1 MKKILL
7 LLSVLLLIG
16 VFAAAVLAQPQTQC
30 PTSQG
35 WPMGRMYNPKTVETL
50 DGKIESLETV
60 TASRMDIPPRV
71 LLKLKTDKE
80 TATIYLGPK
89 WYLEKQ
95 KAKLSPGDY
104 IQVKGSRIT
113 MDNNPVILP
122 NTITKG
128 KEVMQF
134 WDEQGSPMWRG
145 QGMGMGRGMGAR
157 QQESVPKH

>member
-1 MKKILL
+1 MKKISL
-7 LLSVLLLIG
+7 LLSVLLLVG
-16 VFAAAVLAQPQTQC
+16 VFAAGVLAQPQEKS

-35 WPMGRMYNPKTVETL
+35 WPMGRIYNPKTVETL

-60 TASRMDIPPRV
+60 TASRMDIPARV
-71 LLKLKTDKE
+71 LLKLKTKTE
-80 TATIYLGPK
+80 TVTVYLGPK
-89 WYLEKQ
+89 WYLDKQ

-113 MDNNPVILP
+113 MDNQPVILP

-128 KEVMQF
+128 SEVMQF

-145 QGMGMGRGMGAR
+145 QGMGMGQGMGRGMG
-157 QQESVPKH
+157 PKQ

>member
-1 MKKILL
+1 MKKILIALSLIL
-7 LLSVLLLIG
+7 LTG
-16 VFAAAVLAQPQTQC
+16 VFAAGVLAQPQGKC

-60 TASRMDIPPRV
+60 TASRMDIPARV

-80 TATIYLGPK
+80 TVTVYLGPK

-113 MDNNPVILP
+113 MDNKPVILP
-122 NTITKG
+122 NEITKG
-128 KEVMQF
+128 GEVMQF
-134 WDEQGSPMWRG
+134 WDEQGSPRWRG
-145 QGMGMGRGMGAR
+145 QGMGPGR
-157 QQESVPKH
+157 QQQQ

>member
-1 MKKILL
+1 MRKWLV
-7 LLSVLLLIG
+7 LLSGSLLVIF
-16 VFAAAVLAQPQTQC
+16 FAAGVLAQPQGKC

-60 TASRMDIPPRV
+60 TASRMDIPARV
-71 LLKLKTDKE
+71 LLKLKTSKE
-80 TATIYLGPK
+80 TVTVYLGPK

-95 KAKLSPGDY
+95 QEKLSPGDY

-113 MDNNPVILP
+113 MDNQPVILP
-122 NTITKG
+122 NTVTKG
-128 KEVMQF
+128 SVVMQF

-145 QGMGMGRGMGAR
+145 QGMGAGR
-157 QQESVPKH
+157 QK

>member
-1 MKKILL
+1 MKKFFILL
-7 LLSVLLLIG
+7 STFLLVG
-16 VFAAAVLAQPQTQC
+16 VFAAVVLAQPQAKC
-30 PTSQG
+30 PVSKA

-50 DGKIESLETV
+50 DGKVESLETV
-60 TASRMDIPPRV
+60 SASRMDIPPRV
-71 LLKLKTDKE
+71 LLKLKTSQE
-80 TATIYLGPK
+80 TVTIYLGPK

-128 KEVMQF
+128 SVVMQF
-134 WDEQGSPMWRG
+134 WDEQGSPQWRG

>member
-1 MKKILL
+1 MKKIVMLLSILL
-7 LLSVLLLIG
+7 LVG
-16 VFAAAVLAQPQTQC
+16 FFAAAVVMAQPQGKC
-30 PTSQG
+30 PSSPG

-60 TASRMDIPPRV
+60 TASRMDIPARV
-71 LLKLKTDKE
+71 LLKLKTSKE
-80 TATIYLGPK
+80 TVTVYLGPK

-95 KAKLSPGDY
+95 KAQLSPGDY

-113 MDNNPVILP
+113 MDNQPVILP

-128 KEVMQF
+128 SEVMQF

-145 QGMGMGRGMGAR
+145 QGMGMGRGMGAG
-157 QQESVPKH
+157 QQK

>member
-1 MKKILL
+1 MKKILIV
-7 LLSVLLLIG
+7 LSSMLMVG
-16 VFAAAVLAQPQTQC
+16 FFAAGVLAQPQGKC

-35 WPMGRMYNPKTVETL
+35 WPMGRMYNPKTVESL

-60 TASRMDIPPRV
+60 TASRMDIPARV
-71 LLKLKTDKE
+71 LLKLKTNKE
-80 TATIYLGPK
+80 TVTIYLGPK

-113 MDNNPVILP
+113 MDNEPVILP

-128 KEVMQF
+128 SEVMQF

-145 QGMGMGRGMGAR
+145 QGLGMGRGMGAK
-157 QQESVPKH
+157 QQENVPKH